1 MELVNHWHR
10 TLLVGRTE
18 NRVNGFANRAAIVG
32 IGQTEFSKN
41 SGRSPLQLA
50 AEASLAALDDAG
62 LSARD
67 VDGMILFTVEDNEEG
82 DVMKTLGIPGLSW
95 SARVGLG
102 GGGSAG
108 AVFQAAAAIASGA
121 AETVLILRAFNERSE
136 SRFGQAS
143 KKSLSSYGWNGTAFN
158 YLVWSLPYGV
168 MTPAAMIA
176 MANLP
181 YMRQYGVTNEDFAHY
196 VVTAREHA
204 ATNPAA
210 WYYERPITIAD
221 HQASKWIVEPVIRL
235 LDCCQ
240 ESDGG
245 AALVMTNADRARGLR
260 QKPAIV
266 RGGAWDVRP
275 SGTMGLAARE
285 ELVAERLWRSS
296 GLGPHNISLA
306 MLYDAFTP
314 EVFTQ
319 TESFGFCKPGEAKD
333 FYRCGEGRLGGA
345 MPINPNGGL
354 IGEAYIHG
362 MNQITEAVR
371 QIRGTAANQVA
382 RVENVLVSSGSS
394 AHIIGTL

>member
-1 MELVNHWHR
+1 VS
-10 TLLVGRTE
+10 
-18 NRVNGFANRAAIVG
+18 GFSNKAAIVG

-62 LSARD
+62 LRPSD
-67 VDGMILFTVEDNEEG
+67 VDGMVLFTVEDNEEG
-82 DVMKTLGIPGLSW
+82 DLLNTLGIPGLSW
-95 SARVGLG
+95 SARIGMG

-108 AVFQAAAAIASGA
+108 SVFQAAAAIASGA

-143 KKSLSSYGWNGTAFN
+143 TKPLTSYGWQGTGFN
-158 YLVWSLPYGV
+158 HLVWALPFGV
-168 MTPAAMIA
+168 MTPAAMIS

-181 YMRQYGVTNEDFAHY
+181 YMNKYGVTNEDFGHY
-196 VVTAREHA
+196 IVTAREYA

-210 WYYERPITIAD
+210 WYYGRPITLEE
-221 HQASKWIVEPVIRL
+221 HQASKWIIEPVVRL

-245 AALVMTNADRARGLR
+245 VAIVLTSVDRARDLKQR
-260 QKPAIV
+260 PAIV
-266 RGGAWDVRP
+266 RGGSFDVRP
-275 SGTMGLAARE
+275 SHSALGLAARE
-285 ELVAERLWRSS
+285 HLVAERLYRSA
-296 GLGPHNISLA
+296 GMGPEDMSLA
-306 MLYDAFTP
+306 MLYDAFSP

-319 TESFGFCKPGEAKD
+319 TEAYRFCKPGEAKD
-333 FYRCGEGRLGGA
+333 FYRGGEARINGS
-345 MPINPNGGL
+345 MPINTNGGL

-371 QIRGTAANQVA
+371 QIRGTAANQVSD
-382 RVENVLVSSGSS
+382 VQNVLVSSSGS
-394 AHIIGTL
+394 AHVLGRD

>member
-1 MELVNHWHR
+1 MSA
-10 TLLVGRTE
+10 
-18 NRVNGFANRAAIVG
+18 FANKTAIAG

-41 SGRSPLQLA
+41 SGRSQLQLA
-50 AEASLAALDDAG
+50 AECSLAALADAG
-62 LSARD
+62 LSPSD
-67 VDGMILFTVEDNEEG
+67 VDGMVVFTVEENEEG
-82 DVMKTLGIPGLSW
+82 DLLKTLGIPGLAW

-108 AVFQAAAAIASGA
+108 AIFQAAAAIASGA
-121 AETVLILRAFNERSE
+121 AETVLVFRAFNERSE
-136 SRFGQAS
+136 TRFGQAAS
-143 KKSLSSYGWNGTAFN
+143 KQVRAYGWNGTAFN
-158 YLVWSLPYGV
+158 YLFWSLPFGV
-168 MTPAAMIA
+168 FTPAAMIG

-181 YMRQYGVTNEDFAHY
+181 YMRKYGVTNEDFGHY

-204 ATNPAA
+204 ATNPNA
-210 WYYERPITIAD
+210 WFYQRPITIEE
-221 HQASKWIVEPVIRL
+221 HQASKWIVEPAIRM

-245 AALVMTNADRARGLR
+245 VAVVLTSIERARDLR
-260 QKPAIV
+260 QKPAVV

-285 ELVAERLWRSS
+285 HHVAERLWKSS
-296 GLGPHNISLA
+296 GLRPQDMSLA

-319 TESFGFCKPGEAKD
+319 TEAFGLCEPGEAKH
-333 FYRCGEGRLGGA
+333 FYRAGEGRLSGRL
-345 MPINPNGGL
+345 PVNPNGGL

-371 QIRGTAANQVA
+371 QIRGTAVNQVA
-382 RVENVLVSSGSS
+382 HVENILVSSGAS
-394 AHIIGTL
+394 AHILGQP

>member
-1 MELVNHWHR
+1 VS
-10 TLLVGRTE
+10 
-18 NRVNGFANRAAIVG
+18 GFANKAAIVG
-32 IGQTEFSKN
+32 IGQTEFSKE

-50 AEASLAALDDAG
+50 AEASMAALNDAG
-62 LSARD
+62 LTPGD

-82 DVMKTLGIPGLSW
+82 DILKTLGIPGLAW
-95 SARVGLG
+95 SARCGLG

-108 AVFQAAAAIASGA
+108 SVFQAAAAIASGA
-121 AETVLILRAFNERSE
+121 ANTVLILRAFNERSE

-143 KKSLSSYGWNGTAFN
+143 SKPLSSYGWNGSAFN
-158 YLVWSLPYGV
+158 YLVWALPYGV
-168 MTPAAMIA
+168 MTPAAMIS

-181 YMRQYGVTNEDFAHY
+181 YMRKYGVTNEDFGHY

-204 ATNPAA
+204 ATNPTA
-210 WYYERPITIAD
+210 WYYNRPITLEE
-221 HQASKWIVEPVIRL
+221 HQASRWIVEPAVRK

-245 AALVMTNADRARGLR
+245 VAIVVTSVERARELR
-260 QKPAIV
+260 QKPAVV

-275 SGTMGLAARE
+275 GGSIGLSARE
-285 ELVAERLWRSS
+285 EVVAKRLWESAR
-296 GLGPHNISLA
+296 LGPQDLSLA
-306 MLYDAFTP
+306 MIYDAFTP

-319 TESFGFCKPGEAKD
+319 TESFGLCKPGEAKD
-333 FYRCGEGRLGGA
+333 FYRGGEGRLSGS

-371 QIRGTAANQVA
+371 QIRGTAANQVSN
-382 RVENVLVSSGSS
+382 VDNVLVSSGGS
-394 AHIIGTL
+394 AHILGQL

>member
-1 MELVNHWHR
+1 VS
-10 TLLVGRTE
+10 
-18 NRVNGFANRAAIVG
+18 GFANKAAIVG

-50 AEASLAALDDAG
+50 AEASLAALEDAG
-62 LSARD
+62 LKPSD
-67 VDGMILFTVEDNEEG
+67 VDGMLLFSVEDNEEG
-82 DVMKTLGIPGLSW
+82 DILRTLGIPGLSW

-108 AVFQAAAAIASGA
+108 SVFQAAAAIASGA

-143 KKSLSSYGWNGTAFN
+143 TKPLSSYGWNGTGFN
-158 YLVWSLPYGV
+158 YLVWSLPFGV

-181 YMRQYGVTNEDFAHY
+181 YMNKYGVTNEDFGHY
-196 VVTAREHA
+196 VVTAREYA

-210 WYYERPITIAD
+210 WYYGRPITIDD
-221 HQASKWIVEPVIRL
+221 HQASKWIVEPAVRL

-245 AALVMTNADRARGLR
+245 AAIVLTSVERARDLR
-260 QKPAIV
+260 QRPAVV
-266 RGGAWDVRP
+266 RGGSFDIRP
-275 SGTMGLAARE
+275 SHTALGLAARE
-285 ELVAERLWRSS
+285 HLVAERLYRSA
-296 GLGPHNISLA
+296 GLGPQDVSMA

-319 TESFGFCKPGEAKD
+319 VESYGFCKPGEAKD
-333 FYRCGEGRLGGA
+333 FFRAGEARINGS
-345 MPINPNGGL
+345 MPINTNGGL

-362 MNQITEAVR
+362 VNQITEAVR

-382 RVENVLVSSGSS
+382 NVEHVLVSSGSS
-394 AHIIGTL
+394 AHILGKD